1 MVVRLIAINGQH
13 RENRNQVN
21 ALAKHI
27 RKGGIICVVVVRV
40 QGQNASGQSVHHVLG
55 RRFHNNVTHKVLRQG
70 LLLF

>member
-1 MVVRLIAINGQH
+1 MVVRLIAIDGQH

-40 QGQNASGQSVHHVLG
+40 QDQNASGQSVHHILG
-55 RRFHNNVTHKVLRQG
+55 RRFNNVTHKVLRQG